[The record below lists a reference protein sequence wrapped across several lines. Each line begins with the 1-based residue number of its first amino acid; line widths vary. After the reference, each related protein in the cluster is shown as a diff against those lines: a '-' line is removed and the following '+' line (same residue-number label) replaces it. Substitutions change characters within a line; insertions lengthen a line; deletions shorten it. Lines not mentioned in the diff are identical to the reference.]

1 MTDAGEEEAG
11 APAAAVHAAEI
22 FCDACGRTTPHRIL
36 RVDPRSSPG
45 GVRGIARCRTCR
57 WTHPFSSAPEPE
69 VSVARIFS
77 DGPVSEA
84 GRVTLPANAELE
96 VGSTVPATV
105 PPVRVLRIDRKVG
118 GPARSARADEIATL
132 WVAPDR
138 GAMVPVSIVEGRRT
152 RSARLTMTPDRLL
165 GVSGTIEVEGIPL
178 VIVGL
183 RARGRTW
190 KEPGDEFHAREVDRV
205 YARRQLI
212 PPAGSSDW
220 SRSRERPIV
229 RESSTSR
236 PARSRSSPGV
246 RRTRAIPRARRALGG
261 ATVQSSSPS

>member
-1 MTDAGEEEAG
+1 MTEEREEEPG
-11 APAAAVHAAEI
+11 SPATAVHSAEI

-36 RVDPRSSPG
+36 RVDPRSSSG

-57 WTHPFSSAPEPE
+57 WTHPFSSAAEPT
-69 VSVARIFS
+69 VTVARILS
-77 DGPVSEA
+77 DGPMSVA
-84 GRVTLPANAELE
+84 GRVTLPARAELE
-96 VGSTVPATV
+96 VGSAVPASS
-105 PPVRVLRIDRKVG
+105 PPVRILRIDRKVG
-118 GPARSARADEIATL
+118 GPARSARAEEIATL

-138 GAMVPVSIVEGRRT
+138 GALVPVSIVEGRRT
-152 RSARLTMTPDRLL
+152 RSARLSMPPDRRL
-165 GVSGTIEVEGIPL
+165 GVHGTIEAEGIPL

-190 KEPGDEFHAREVDRV
+190 KEPGDEFFAREVDRV

-212 PPAGSSDW
+212 PPAGRSDW
-220 SRSRERPIV
+220 SRSRERPMV

-236 PARSRSSPGV
+236 SARSRSSPGT